1 MESRRTRPSG
11 CRTLPG
17 TDTPM
22 PRQTEP
28 RDRTRAMQRP
38 RRSTSLLRLL
48 VDVDQVTRGEVL
60 VADLL
65 QLQILTPAPVL
76 DPELGSAA

>member
-1 MESRRTRPSG
+1 MHRR
-11 CRTLPG
+11 
-17 TDTPM
+17 
-22 PRQTEP
+22 
-28 RDRTRAMQRP
+28 

-60 VADLL
+60 VADPL

-76 DPELGSAA
+76 DPELRGAA